1 MLLCHCEERNEFERR
16 GNPRKILLD
25 CFIETKVSS
34 RNDVK
39 ALTFFIKSTIIP
51 HMLKFVKDTI
61 DMLNRELS
69 AKFDDFKGLYLY
81 GSFANGTNSDDD
93 DIEIVAIFDVE
104 DKAKR
109 ELIWPI
115 VGKIETDLDVFID
128 LHPITMEELK
138 KDEDFY
144 DEVVNNGIF
153 FGGK

>member
-1 MLLCHCEERNEFERR
+1 MQKFVEDTINSL
-16 GNPRKILLD
+16 K
-25 CFIETKVSS
+25 
-34 RNDVK
+34 K
-39 ALTFFIKSTIIP
+39 ALS
-51 HMLKFVKDTI
+51 
-61 DMLNRELS
+61 ES
-69 AKFDDFKGLYLY
+69 FDDFHGLYLY
-81 GSFANGTNSDDD
+81 GAFADGTFEEDD

-138 KDEDFY
+138 KDEEFY

-153 FGGK
+153 FGCK